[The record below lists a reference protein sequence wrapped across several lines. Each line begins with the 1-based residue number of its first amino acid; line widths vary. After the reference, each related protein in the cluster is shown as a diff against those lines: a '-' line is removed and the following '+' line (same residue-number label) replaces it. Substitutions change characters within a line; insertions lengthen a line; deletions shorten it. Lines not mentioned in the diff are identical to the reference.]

1 MHYQYYIQTAA
12 NLLHQYN
19 GSMPLQHYL
28 KQYFAANKKH
38 GSRDRKT
45 ITHFCYAYYRLGNSL
60 QHIAVEEKIFIALF
74 LVNDAAGDWL
84 TQLPEPLCNNWEVD
98 LNKRIELLH
107 KKYGFNYHD
116 IFSFKDELSCL
127 TEVDVF
133 IKSHLVQ
140 PYTFIRIRNGK
151 NNKVINTLLNHNIFI
166 QFQEGNTLGFDSGLP
181 LQNIIDINKD
191 AVIQDASSQK
201 IINILDNI
209 ALPQPA
215 KVWDCCAA
223 SGGKSILL
231 KDYWGNIQLTV
242 SDIRASIL
250 HNLQKRLAAA
260 AVNCT
265 QVLVANVAEENLTKK
280 LYQQPFHV
288 IVCDVPCTGSGTWS
302 RTPENLVY
310 FDAATINAFTEKQ
323 KKIVTNAYK
332 YLQNKGY
339 LLYITCSV
347 FKKENEQMVLYMQ
360 HELGLNCIEQQ
371 IIEGYHQRADTM
383 FVALLQKN

>member
-12 NLLHQYN
+12 NLLQQYN

-45 ITHFCYAYYRLGNSL
+45 ITHLCYAYYRLGNSL
-60 QHIAVEEKIFIALF
+60 QHITVEEKISIALF

-84 TQLPEPLCNNWEVD
+84 RQMPEPLCNNWQVD
-98 LNKRIELLH
+98 LNKRIAWLN

-127 TEVDVF
+127 TEVGVF

-151 NNKVINTLLNHNIFI
+151 NNKIINSLLNHNILI

-201 IINILDNI
+201 IIRVLDNI
-209 ALPQPA
+209 ALPKPA

-265 QVLVANVAEENLTKK
+265 QVLVANVAEENLSKK

-302 RTPENLVY
+302 RSPENLVF
-310 FDAATINAFTEKQ
+310 FDAATINEFTEKQ

-332 YLQNKGY
+332 YLQEKGY

-347 FKKENEQMVLYMQ
+347 FKKENEEMVLYMQ
-360 HELGLNCIEQQ
+360 HELGLNCIEQEM
-371 IIEGYHQRADTM
+371 IEGYHQRADTM
-383 FVALLQKN
+383 FVALLQK

>member
-1 MHYQYYIQTAA
+1 MHYQSYIQTAVK
-12 NLLHQYN
+12 LLQQYN

-28 KQYFAANKKH
+28 KQYFATNKKH

-45 ITHFCYAYYRLGNSL
+45 ITHLCYAYYRLGNSL
-60 QHIAVEEKIFIALF
+60 EHIAVEEKIYIALF

-84 TQLPEPLCNNWEVD
+84 RQMPEPLCNNWQVD
-98 LNKRIELLH
+98 LNKRIELLN

-116 IFSFKDELSCL
+116 IFSFKHELSCL

-151 NNKVINTLLNHNIFI
+151 NNKIINSLLNHNILI

-201 IINILDNI
+201 IIRVLDNI
-209 ALPQPA
+209 ALPKPA

-265 QVLVANVAEENLTKK
+265 QVLVANVAEENLGKK

-302 RTPENLVY
+302 RSPENLVY
-310 FDAATINAFTEKQ
+310 FDAATINEFTEKQ
-323 KKIVTNAYK
+323 KKIVTNACK

-347 FKKENEQMVLYMQ
+347 FKKENEEMVLYMQ

-383 FVALLQKN
+383 FVALLQK